1 MKESFQELL
10 TINRGHFALESGLH
24 GDVWFDLENV
34 FLRPALLQPFID
46 RLAGMLSKY
55 DLSAVCGALVGGAF
69 VGYAVANLLGI
80 DFFYTEREVSDTADG
95 AFAVRY
101 RLPKP
106 IRHAVAGRR
115 IGVMDDVINAGSAV
129 TKTYHELRSYGAN
142 PVVMAC
148 LLTVGG
154 PSPKQLSAEYQP
166 IESLEHLKSSL
177 WHPNSCPLCE
187 SGVPLKDP
195 YF

>member
-46 RLAGMLSKY
+46 RLAGRLSKY

-69 VGYAVANLLGI
+69 VGYAAANLLGI
-80 DFFYTEREVSDTADG
+80 DFFYTEREVSDMADG
-95 AFAVRY
+95 ALAVSY

-106 IRHAVAGRR
+106 IRQTVAGRR
-115 IGVMDDVINAGSAV
+115 IGVVD
-129 TKTYHELRSYGAN
+129 
-142 PVVMAC
+142 
-148 LLTVGG
+148 
-154 PSPKQLSAEYQP
+154 
-166 IESLEHLKSSL
+166 
-177 WHPNSCPLCE
+177 
-187 SGVPLKDP
+187 
-195 YF
+195 